1 MNFVKFKMSCHYNIV
16 IITMSNKENSLNTTE
31 EIFTEEDIDIL
42 IEFTKEELKLAL
54 KNRVINFKT
63 TTKTGKK
70 FKEHLLK
77 KMKVESELTEDEKK
91 LLQLTNNTKSELTES
106 EKEIFI
112 RNFENGLKEIEQ
124 MLKSEPETTSDKDVS
139 YISELL
145 KDYNDSL
152 KNINS
157 LVNIAKEICIEE
169 IEEVCKTLKSYISK
183 QDNNYYKDFA
193 NYSKYQNNLS
203 KHILTLKQQAFVF
216 YLAYKKQITLKQCA
230 DILISLAEQKS
241 KQKVISPEDEK
252 RLTEGIKTILSK
264 METKKGG
271 GRKTKKHKKSR
282 KTKIKNIRR
291 RNRNNK
297 RKTHKKNI

>member
-1 MNFVKFKMSCHYNIV
+1 
-16 IITMSNKENSLNTTE
+16 MSNKENSLNTKE
-31 EIFTEEDIDIL
+31 DIFTEEDIDIL
-42 IEFTKEELKLAL
+42 IKFTKEELKLAL
-54 KNRVINFKT
+54 KNRVEKIKT
-63 TTKTGKK
+63 TTETGKK
-70 FKEHLLK
+70 FKERLLK
-77 KMKVESELTEDEKK
+77 KMKVESKLTEDEET
-91 LLQLTNNTKSELTES
+91 LLKLTNNTENGLTES
-106 EKEIFI
+106 DQEFLN
-112 RNFENGLKEIEQ
+112 RNFENGLNEIEK
-124 MLKSEPETTSDKDVS
+124 MLKSELETTSDKDVS
-139 YISELL
+139 YISDLL

-203 KHILTLKQQAFVF
+203 KHILTLKQQSFVF
-216 YLAYKKQITLKQCA
+216 YLAYKEQITLKQCA

-241 KQKVISPEDEK
+241 KQKVISPEQTK
-252 RLTEGIKTILSK
+252 RLTEGIKNILSEIESK
-264 METKKGG
+264 KKTKKGG
-271 GRKTKKHKKSR
+271 GRKTKKYKKSR